1 MRPRTSSAGTEWMRK
16 MLPRMLS
23 SNTTR
28 KEKSL
33 KAENTARTQSKT
45 CHSLLV
51 EHSHEQ
57 EEGAEEEL
65 TRAEERRQLTAAV
78 MALPEKYRTVIHL
91 FYYEDYSGAEIAE
104 MLGLSEANVRK
115 QLSRAREMLKEKL
128 KEDWNYD

>member
-1 MRPRTSSAGTEWMRK
+1 MVLIVHLDGRVSPPQKGLRNVRTVIESALDFQIG
-16 MLPRMLS
+16 
-23 SNTTR
+23 
-28 KEKSL
+28 
-33 KAENTARTQSKT
+33 TARTQSKT